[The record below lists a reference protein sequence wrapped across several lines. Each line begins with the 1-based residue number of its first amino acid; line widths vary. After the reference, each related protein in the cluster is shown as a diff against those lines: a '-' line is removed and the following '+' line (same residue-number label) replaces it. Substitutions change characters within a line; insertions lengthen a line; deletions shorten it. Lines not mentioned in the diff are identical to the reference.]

1 MQPKK
6 NNSLINQNTKEKR
19 YKIIRTE
26 NIIAHIW
33 QSIRPFTADKSYN
46 TWLASRQHAHTER
59 HESYLSSHTFH
70 SLLFNLITWFQGLS
84 VRLFTAAYFSVPRP
98 CLPSLPTSRFD
109 SKPQARLRHLKP
121 RWPPVTQSAV
131 TCRLT
136 PSVFSTAV
144 SLFST
149 KKHRLIF
156 GVSKT
161 TLWKNRRQL
170 SKFILV
176 EWALKHVGTIF
187 VRRKNY

>member
-1 MQPKK
+1 MAGLK
-6 NNSLINQNTKEKR
+6 
-19 YKIIRTE
+19 
-26 NIIAHIW
+26 
-33 QSIRPFTADKSYN
+33 TA
-46 TWLASRQHAHTER
+46 AHTER

-70 SLLFNLITWFQGLS
+70 SFLFNLITLFQGLS
-84 VRLFTAAYFSVPRP
+84 VRLFTAAYLSVPRP

-176 EWALKHVGTIF
+176 EWAFKHVGTVLWGEKTISGKIIKI
-187 VRRKNY
+187 RKILIPGWPVSLSRKKLGFWSSSRETKNR